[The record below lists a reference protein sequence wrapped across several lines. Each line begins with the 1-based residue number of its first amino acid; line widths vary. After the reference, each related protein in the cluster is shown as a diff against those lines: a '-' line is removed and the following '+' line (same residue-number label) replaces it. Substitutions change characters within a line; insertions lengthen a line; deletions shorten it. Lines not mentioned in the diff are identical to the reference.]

1 MSHRPERAQPANC
14 DHPLPRGGGW
24 GEGSSYLALA
34 LQTTCHA
41 VNGLCGAGETRGAML
56 AAIERV
62 ARQIAAS
69 RGFIGPRL
77 KLVVAPEYFLSG
89 YPLGETI
96 PEWAERVALAPEGPE
111 YARLA
116 RMCRELGIYFS
127 GNAYEIDRHF
137 PGLYFQTSFIIDDGG
152 EVILR
157 YRRLI
162 SMFTPSPHDVWDAY
176 LARYGAAA
184 LFPVADTPLGKLAC
198 IASEEI
204 LYPEIARA
212 LALNGAE
219 VFLHATSEVGSL
231 RPTPKDVAKSARAF
245 ENCAYVVSAN
255 SAGVVSGDFPAA
267 SADGRSKVVD
277 FLGEVRAEAAFGES
291 MVAHAVIDI
300 AALRRQRQTPGM
312 GNALA
317 RLRTEAFALAYARAV
332 HPANG
337 LIDEQGALRLPD
349 RSHFLST
356 QLAVIRELT
365 ERGTFTAE

>member
-1 MSHRPERAQPANC
+1 
-14 DHPLPRGGGW
+14 GV
-24 GEGSSYLALA
+24 GSKNSTYLALA

-41 VNGLCGAGETRGAML
+41 VNHLRGPGEARDGMFK
-56 AAIERV
+56 AIERI

-69 RGFIGPRL
+69 GAFIGPRL

-111 YARLA
+111 YTRLA
-116 RMCRELGIYFS
+116 RMCQELGIYFS
-127 GNAYEIDRHF
+127 GNAYETDSHF
-137 PGLYFQTSFIIDDGG
+137 PGLYFQTSFIIDDAG

-176 LARYGAAA
+176 LAHYGAAA

-219 VFLHATSEVGSL
+219 VLLHSTSEVGSL
-231 RPTPKDVAKSARAF
+231 RPTPKDIAKSARAF
-245 ENCAYVVSAN
+245 ENFAYVVSAN
-255 SAGVVSGDFPAA
+255 SAGVVSGDFPVA

-277 FLGEVRAEAAFGES
+277 YQGEVRAEAAFGES
-291 MVAHAVIDI
+291 MVAHAAIDI

-312 GNALA
+312 GNTLA

-337 LIDEQGALRLPD
+337 LLDEQGALRIPD
-349 RSHFLST
+349 RGQFLST
-356 QLAVIRELT
+356 QMAVIRELT
-365 ERGTFTAE
+365 ARGTFTGE